1 MCTNALKNEFH
12 VSIRKL
18 RHRAITK
25 LMNDSTVSDQ
35 GSAASEPTLFPVT
48 SYSLTVT
55 LAVSEGGPCC
65 SENGGG
71 YLGTP

>member
-1 MCTNALKNEFH
+1 
-12 VSIRKL
+12 
-18 RHRAITK
+18 
-25 LMNDSTVSDQ
+25 MNDSTVSDQ
-35 GSAASEPTLFPVT
+35 GSAASEPTLFTVT

-71 YLGTP
+71 CLGTP